1 MTSNA
6 REGDFDSILED
17 DTLEDATQNL
27 DDVLSQSG
35 SMIEGVEDDE
45 EEATDQSRIKVLI
58 TKGKDQGY
66 LTYDQLTE
74 VLPASIIESDEFENI
89 VQMFDEMDIT
99 VYEQAPENDSLS
111 DRSDEV
117 SVESNIIGSMESVV
131 GKTMDPVRMYMR
143 EMGTVPLLTREGE
156 IVIAKRIEEGLR
168 ETMAILARYPGNVQ
182 RILGVYE
189 QVVADEADLATVISG
204 FLDPEDII
212 PDMSLVAEAK
222 SSGNYEASEH
232 EEKKGLDLDLTHSRF
247 GSIKKNFVRFEKSL
261 AKSGMEAKTR
271 KIQDEVAEVLVLS
284 NWYRR

>member
-156 IVIAKRIEEGLR
+156 SVIAKRIEEGLR
-168 ETMAILARYPGNVQ
+168 ETMALAL
-182 RILGVYE
+182 IH
-189 QVVADEADLATVISG
+189 T
-204 FLDPEDII
+204 
-212 PDMSLVAEAK
+212 
-222 SSGNYEASEH
+222 
-232 EEKKGLDLDLTHSRF
+232 
-247 GSIKKNFVRFEKSL
+247 
-261 AKSGMEAKTR
+261 
-271 KIQDEVAEVLVLS
+271 
-284 NWYRR
+284 